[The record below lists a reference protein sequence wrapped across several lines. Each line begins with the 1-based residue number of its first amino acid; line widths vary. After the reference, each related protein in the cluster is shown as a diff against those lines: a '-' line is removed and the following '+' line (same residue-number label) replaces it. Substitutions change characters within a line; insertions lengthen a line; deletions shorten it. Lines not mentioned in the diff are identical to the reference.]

1 MKMSTP
7 EIINA
12 QIQPGMT
19 INLDNQSKVPQ
30 RYQIDFGDYGVIT
43 FEALPGAEVKIENV
57 HAAPQI
63 TILETGYTPGV
74 KR

>member
-1 MKMSTP
+1 MSTS
-7 EIINA
+7 EVFTV

-19 INLDNQSKVPQ
+19 INLDNESKVPQ
-30 RYQIDFGDYGVIT
+30 RYQIDFGEYGVIT

-57 HAAPQI
+57 HAAPKI